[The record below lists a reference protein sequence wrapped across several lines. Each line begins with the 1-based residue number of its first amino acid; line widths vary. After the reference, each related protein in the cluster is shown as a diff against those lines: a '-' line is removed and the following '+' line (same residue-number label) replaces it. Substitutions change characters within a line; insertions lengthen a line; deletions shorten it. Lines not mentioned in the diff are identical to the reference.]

1 MVVTAQTQLE
11 DMTVSARWLSLVTI
25 VKFVSSIMTLGMKHL
40 KNLIEFKGMQQK
52 DDCTYDACDKLGV

>member
-1 MVVTAQTQLE
+1 MVVTAQTQME

-40 KNLIEFKGMQQK
+40 KNLRKCNKKM
-52 DDCTYDACDKLGV
+52 TVNTMTVTS

>member
-11 DMTVSARWLSLVTI
+11 DMTVSALWLSMVTT

-40 KNLIEFKGMQQK
+40 KNLRKCNKEM
-52 DDCTYDACDKLGV
+52 TVHTMTVTS

>member
-11 DMTVSARWLSLVTI
+11 DMTVSALWLSMVTT

-40 KNLIEFKGMQQK
+40 KNLRKCNNKM
-52 DDCTYDACDKLGV
+52 TVHRMTVTS

>member
-11 DMTVSARWLSLVTI
+11 DMTVSALWLSMVTT

-40 KNLIEFKGMQQK
+40 KNLRKCNKKM
-52 DDCTYDACDKLGV
+52 TVTS